1 MPYINSNLTMKLT
14 EEKKN
19 LIKEKLGELI
29 SILPGKSEE
38 WLFVGFS
45 DDKTLYFRGEKKEK
59 AAVIEVQICGSV
71 SRKSKEE
78 LTTAICKLLMDELS
92 IHGESVYVIFHE
104 INDWGYNGSLF

>member
-19 LIKEKLGELI
+19 IIKEKLGELI

-45 DDKTLYFRGEKKEK
+45 DNKTLYFRGEKKEK
-59 AAVIEVQICGSV
+59 AAVVEVQICGSV
-71 SRKSKEE
+71 SRDSKEE
-78 LTTAICKLLMDELS
+78 LTSAICKLLKEELS
-92 IHGESVYVIFHE
+92 IDGESIYVIFHE
-104 INDWGYNGSLF
+104 IDDWGYNGTLF

>member
-19 LIKEKLGELI
+19 TIKEKLGEII
-29 SILPGKSEE
+29 SILPGKSED
-38 WLFVGFS
+38 WLFVGFN

-59 AAVIEVQICGSV
+59 AAVVEVQICGSA

-78 LTTAICKLLMDELS
+78 LTGAICKLLKDELS
-92 IHGESVYVIFHE
+92 IDGESIYVIFHE
-104 INDWGYNGSLF
+104 IDDWGYNGSLF